1 MKLLRL
7 FPDNTRFGF
16 MRFRRLAFPFSAAL
30 SVATIALF
38 FTVAMNFGID
48 FTGGTLI
55 EMQAKSGKVAIADVR
70 RVAEGLSLGEP
81 EVQEFGDKGE
91 VSMRFGLQPGGE
103 QGQKIVTD
111 KVRAAFSADYDF
123 RR

>member
-7 FPDNTRFGF
+7 FPDDTNFSF
-16 MRFRRLAFPFSAAL
+16 MRFRRISFPFSAFL
-30 SVATIALF
+30 SVVAVALF
-38 FTVAMNFGID
+38 MTVSMNFGID

-55 EMQAKSGKVAIADVR
+55 EMQAKSGKIDIAQVR
-70 RVAEGLSLGEP
+70 KTAESIGFGEP

-91 VSMRFGLQPGGE
+91 VSMRFGLIP
-103 QGQKIVTD
+103 
-111 KVRAAFSADYDF
+111 AATAPSSRSS